1 MFSQAIENRTN
12 VVLFWFSV
20 ARLIPLCSKLSKGA
34 TQNKNKTKQN
44 KTPFSLRRLHLKT
57 ASYRLL
63 LWLAR
68 MDQKR
73 KQKWANLCK
82 FKFHACQKNYG

>member
-34 TQNKNKTKQN
+34 TPRFFFLKKNKTKIKQN
-44 KTPFSLRRLHLKT
+44 KTKD
-57 ASYRLL
+57 LL
-63 LWLAR
+63 VLE
-68 MDQKR
+68 
-73 KQKWANLCK
+73 
-82 FKFHACQKNYG
+82 HYI